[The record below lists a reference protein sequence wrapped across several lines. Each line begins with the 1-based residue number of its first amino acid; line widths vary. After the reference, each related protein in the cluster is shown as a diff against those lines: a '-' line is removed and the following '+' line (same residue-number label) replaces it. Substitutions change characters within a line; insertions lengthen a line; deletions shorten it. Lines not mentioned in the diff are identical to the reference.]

1 MKQKVNILEIM
12 GGRGTFTGATMKS
25 AGEENVNIVGYIE
38 ADMNN
43 AKNKN
48 NKHNIKYKGNNCI
61 GVYNARFGKFNYYK
75 PKDVNYFRFEEI
87 KDIVHIAFVS
97 YPSYTFDRDNQDSNL
112 EKLPNSI
119 HNAMQ
124 ILRPWCV
131 VIDYT
136 YTSKDENEVFLFM
149 QHIQEFEKLGYDIF
163 IDNYNAKDFDVPQNR
178 ERVCVVLFLKYAIDS
193 SEFIFPRKTPTNKTC
208 WDLIDKEYSKDESD
222 KKFTID
228 VGNGKYIEGAIIFR
242 DCGYQY
248 VGNNLLDAFGIKNTS
263 NTSQPYNF
271 NILFYLDKLSRFDI
285 AYTVYSNV
293 FNNIEQQI
301 KFSKDEKLTED
312 DFYSSLDKVPYKQ
325 IIERAGG
332 NYGDTLFP
340 GGNTA
345 AGNDFY
351 INNYIDDPDTINKS
365 YYWELTEGTSKLVGF
380 NLRNCDDYEDH
391 FIESGGELDFKI
403 TSLQFYYYN

>member
-48 NKHNIKYKGNNCI
+48 NKYNIKYKGNNCI

-193 SEFIFPRKTPTNKTC
+193 SEFTFPRKTPTNKTC
-208 WDLIDKEYSKDESD
+208 WDLIDKEYSKDLEFTEKQVEYMLNPEIKVGFKSRPLTKDDIYFPTISANIGPNQGWTPAIEVDKENRIYRIPKPIECYRAQGLSD
-222 KKFTID
+222 NAYYFDEKACNYNKNALYSLAGNSTI
-228 VGNGKYIEGAIIFR
+228 GKYAIECMKQIFR
-242 DCGYQY
+242 
-248 VGNNLLDAFGIKNTS
+248 LKELR
-263 NTSQPYNF
+263 
-271 NILFYLDKLSRFDI
+271 LW
-285 AYTVYSNV
+285 
-293 FNNIEQQI
+293 EQ
-301 KFSKDEKLTED
+301 
-312 DFYSSLDKVPYKQ
+312 
-325 IIERAGG
+325 
-332 NYGDTLFP
+332 
-340 GGNTA
+340 
-345 AGNDFY
+345 
-351 INNYIDDPDTINKS
+351 
-365 YYWELTEGTSKLVGF
+365 
-380 NLRNCDDYEDH
+380 
-391 FIESGGELDFKI
+391 
-403 TSLQFYYYN
+403 